1 MIINGVDTKIDVI
14 KGTPG
19 LLYYN
24 QLFNESLTEDIM
36 YIINNGEPKP
46 DALRLLRLLFVMTGK
61 FKETTFE
68 NWATNLNEDFD
79 VLEYM
84 DTIIEQALKSYMPSI
99 YKRAYGDRSTDTTE
113 Q

>member
-24 QLFNESLTEDIM
+24 QLFNESLTEDVM
-36 YIINNGEPKP
+36 YIINEGKPRP

-61 FKETTFE
+61 FKDTTFE
-68 NWATNLNEDFD
+68 NWATNLNDDFD
-79 VLEYM
+79 VLEHL
-84 DTIIEQALKSYMPSI
+84 DTIIKQAMKSFMPSI
-99 YKRAYGDRSTDTTE
+99 YKKAYGDDKTDTTE
-113 Q
+113 